1 MYRLSLSLIAVL
13 MIFLEFILKS
23 TYFLLLLL
31 FGLVSFEVGYHT
43 IVHASQELVGQ
54 ASLKST
60 AIL

>member
-1 MYRLSLSLIAVL
+1 MYRLSLSQIAVL

-31 FGLVSFEVGYHT
+31 FCLVSFEVGYHT
-43 IVHASQELVGQ
+43 IVHASQKLVGQ
-54 ASLKST
+54 ATLKST